1 MRTVIWPSYACPSY
15 SPSGSGSAFRARRRV
30 QRWPVASAAWRASV
44 YTVPRKSFVLFLQE
58 NEAFFVIDRP
68 PFFLIYSFTALLL
81 ASLLT
86 SPLIIPACSTSF
98 LHILPIT

>member
-1 MRTVIWPSYACPSY
+1 
-15 SPSGSGSAFRARRRV
+15 
-30 QRWPVASAAWRASV
+30 V
-44 YTVPRKSFVLFLQE
+44 YTVPRKNFVLFLQE
-58 NEAFFVIDRP
+58 NEAFFVIDRL

-98 LHILPIT
+98 LHILPITFYATHIVILLVFIDAREPGLRYNSMETLFCS